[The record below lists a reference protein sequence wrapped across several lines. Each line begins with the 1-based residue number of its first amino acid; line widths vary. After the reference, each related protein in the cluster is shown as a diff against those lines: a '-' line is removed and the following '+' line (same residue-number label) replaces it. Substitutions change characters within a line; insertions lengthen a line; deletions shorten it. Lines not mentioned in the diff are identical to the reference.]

1 MHCFSCGCF
10 QKDDSVIVI
19 ITAYWTLLCLACV
32 CVCVCVCVLL
42 VNGYVHIGF
51 RRGVTALV
59 PQHCEIS
66 DEFKD

>member
-1 MHCFSCGCF
+1 
-10 QKDDSVIVI
+10 
-19 ITAYWTLLCLACV
+19 
-32 CVCVCVCVLL
+32 VLL